1 MRNIPLIVPAIFLT
15 SAICVCGAD
24 WPAFRGPN
32 GDGVSSETNVPLYWG
47 PDQNIQWKT
56 PLPAPGN
63 SSPIVS
69 KGKVFLTC
77 ATDAGKN
84 RGLYCYDR
92 QNGRLLWSRII
103 PFDQKDPTHQTNPY
117 CGSSPAADGTRVVVW
132 HGSAGLYCYDY
143 DGKILW
149 SRDLGEF
156 KHIWG
161 YGSSP
166 VFYGEKIIL
175 NCGPG
180 ERTFVTAIDAAD
192 GQTIWQT
199 NEAGGASGEKGASE
213 WIGSW
218 STPVI
223 AKVPVVAKESGRDQI
238 LVSLP
243 YHVNAYDPAD
253 GKVLWNCDGL
263 DKLAYTSPLV
273 GDGVLVAMGGYHG
286 PAFGCKLGGS
296 GNVTQSNRLWHATA
310 KNPQRIGSGMI
321 VGRHLYMA
329 NEQHIGQ
336 CLDIETGK
344 ELWQARMPEGVI
356 WASLV
361 RAGDRLYVTNQ
372 IGTTTVFRT
381 NPETFELLAE
391 NKLEEPSNSTLAISD
406 AKIFLRS
413 FQNLFCIGEK

>member
-1 MRNIPLIVPAIFLT
+1 MRRVLPIVAAVVLAT
-15 SAICVCGAD
+15 ATLARGED
-24 WPAFRGPN
+24 WPVFRGPN
-32 GDGVSSETNVPLYWG
+32 GDGISSETELPLHWG
-47 PDQNIQWKT
+47 PDQNIKWKA

-69 KGKVFLTC
+69 KGRVFLTC

-92 QNGRLLWSRII
+92 RNGRPLWSQIVAY
-103 PFDQKDPTHQTNPY
+103 DQTDPTHQTNPY

-132 HGSAGLYCYDY
+132 HGSAGLHCYDY
-143 DGKILW
+143 EGKKLW

-166 VFYGEKIIL
+166 VFYGDKIIL

-180 ERTFVTAIDAAD
+180 VRTFVTAIDAAN
-192 GQTIWQT
+192 GQTIWQSD
-199 NEAGGASGEKGASE
+199 ESGGASGEKGASE

-218 STPVI
+218 STPVV
-223 AKVPVVAKESGRDQI
+223 AKVAGRDQI

-253 GKVLWNCDGL
+253 GKVLWTCDGL
-263 DKLAYTSPLV
+263 DKLVYTSPLV
-273 GDGVLVAMGGYHG
+273 GDGVGVAMGGFHG
-286 PAFGCKLGGS
+286 PAAGFKLGRS
-296 GNVTQSNRLWHATA
+296 EDVTRINRLWHATA
-310 KNPQRIGSGMI
+310 KNPQRIGSGVI
-321 VGRHLYMA
+321 VGRNLFMA
-329 NEQHIGQ
+329 NEQYIAQ
-336 CLDIETGK
+336 CLDVETGK
-344 ELWQARMPEGVI
+344 ELWQTRMPAGPI

-361 RAGDRLYVTNQ
+361 LAGDRLYVTNQ
-372 IGTTTVFRT
+372 IGTTIVFRA
-381 NPETFELLAE
+381 NPERFELLAE
-391 NKLEEPSNSTLAISD
+391 NEMEEPSNSTLAISD
-406 AKIFLRS
+406 GEIFLRS